1 MFTAFR
7 LIKMVFIL
15 LVFAPLMWAASCSLL
30 GVGASYAI
38 KEAAGPIS
46 EKMRHEAKLA
56 EIRRHNERLNREAG
70 YASHSDAGYT
80 SHYDEDY
87 DY

>member
-1 MFTAFR
+1 
-7 LIKMVFIL
+7 MVFML

-30 GVGASYAI
+30 GVGASYAL

-46 EKMRHEAKLA
+46 AKMRHEARLE
-56 EIRRHNERLNREAG
+56 EIRRHNERLDREAG
-70 YASHSDAGYT
+70 YGSHSDARYA